1 MKHHALVFFLIT
13 ACCYTE
19 QSGAVEREN
28 RQQSRTIRFAWTPP
42 DGPRSVYHMDEPEDQ
57 HRIVLFPGVGR
68 GDKVPVVVAF
78 HGQPGRGRN
87 PRQYPFP
94 GRVEK
99 QIAQLIETGR
109 IRPVVLVVPVF
120 RFVVQNWP
128 RFDVAAFRKKV
139 EAVLRAEGI
148 EATFFLAFG
157 YSGAA
162 GCGGDGLNRAHR
174 MRPKAVG
181 FFDTCLGKGWQEEI
195 GRLRDKGIP
204 ALNIH
209 SVETAGFRP
218 KQRPEYQEWFDFG
231 RAYAPLGL
239 APVPCPENH
248 PGEKLREQVYRCAAT
263 ADGVVEGFVVD
274 TGEGLDAHRGALS
287 VGTGYFLKKYLG
299 SGK

>member
-1 MKHHALVFFLIT
+1 M
-13 ACCYTE
+13 E
-19 QSGAVEREN
+19 
-28 RQQSRTIRFAWTPP
+28 
-42 DGPRSVYHMDEPEDQ
+42 DPEDQ
-57 HRIVLFPGVGR
+57 HRIVLFPGVKKGA
-68 GDKVPVVVAF
+68 KVPVVVAF
-78 HGQPGRGRN
+78 HGQPGKGRD

-94 GRVEK
+94 GAVER
-99 QIAQLIETGR
+99 QMGRLIETGR
-109 IRPVVLVVPVF
+109 IQPAVLVVPVF

-128 RFDVAAFRKKV
+128 RFDLAAFRKKV

-174 MRPKAVG
+174 MKPKAVG

-195 GRLRDKGIP
+195 GRLREQGIP

-248 PGEKLREQVYRCAAT
+248 PGEKLRDQVYRCSAT

-274 TGEGLDAHRGALS
+274 TGVGLEAHRGALS
-287 VGTGYFLKKYLG
+287 VGTEYFLKTYLG
-299 SGK
+299 TDKQ